1 MQTKRKYSVW
11 SKHSS
16 VYFYPLFQTGST
28 ALFFASQQGHNE
40 IVKLL
45 FEFGASTECRTKV
58 RVITWA
64 VCRTLVVWFWPCHSA
79 KGQHLCAVAF
89 GYNCDEPFFCFFC
102 VCVCLWQDGGTALTA
117 ASQHGHSK
125 VVDTLLKNGANV
137 HDQLNVRRP
146 STSLRPA
153 WEIRV
158 KLNLVCRVSADCWVR
173 QMVK

>member
-58 RVITWA
+58 EWSPELFAQRWLCDSDPVILRRDSTSVLLSSVSIVMNPSFA
-64 VCRTLVVWFWPCHSA
+64 SF
-79 KGQHLCAVAF
+79 
-89 GYNCDEPFFCFFC
+89 

-137 HDQLNVRRP
+137 HDQLNVRR
-146 STSLRPA
+146 SSMSLRPA